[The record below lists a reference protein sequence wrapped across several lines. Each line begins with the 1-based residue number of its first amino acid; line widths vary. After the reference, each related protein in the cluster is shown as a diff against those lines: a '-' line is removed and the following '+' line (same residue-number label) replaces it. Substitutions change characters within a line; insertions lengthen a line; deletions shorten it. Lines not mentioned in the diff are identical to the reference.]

1 MRSSQCNAEW
11 RSGNAELLFVIY
23 RTLSENKKVLPIHSV
38 DSNHEQMTEIPEP
51 QSEIRNLRVAAIGVG
66 SLGRHHAR
74 NFAELLRER
83 RIGSVTVCDSN
94 GEVAAKVA
102 ADNGLDR
109 SVTDWRELLGSV
121 DAVSIATPTET
132 HCNIAVPFLESG
144 VHVLVEKPIALTLQE
159 ADKMIAAAK
168 GSGAKLMVGQLERF
182 NPAMVALRPHVTQP
196 LYFEIHRVS
205 PFPNRSLDVDVVLD
219 VMIHD
224 LDAVQWLVGEDV
236 KVTAIHAVGI
246 PVISDKVDAANA
258 RIEFEN
264 GAVANIT
271 ASRIGT
277 EKIRKTRFYQTN
289 AYVVLDYATKFASLT
304 SLNPEASHPLL
315 GISIN
320 RLEINDVEP
329 LRAEIKAFLDSIE
342 RDVDPPVT
350 GADGRRA
357 LALAAGVLEKIDA
370 HASRVFAKSRD

>member
-1 MRSSQCNAEW
+1 MAETQIV
-11 RSGNAELLFVIY
+11 R
-23 RTLSENKKVLPIHSV
+23 
-38 DSNHEQMTEIPEP
+38 
-51 QSEIRNLRVAAIGVG
+51 AAAVGVG

-74 NFAELLRER
+74 IYAELARDQRVEFA
-83 RIGSVTVCDSN
+83 GVCDTN
-94 GEVAAKVA
+94 HETAAQIA
-102 ADNGLDR
+102 TENN
-109 SVTDWRELLGSV
+109 SQCFTDWRDILDKV
-121 DAVSIATPTET
+121 DLVSIATPTET
-132 HCNIAVPFLESG
+132 HCEIACAFLERG
-144 VHVLVEKPIALTLQE
+144 VHVLVEKPMALAVEETDQ
-159 ADKMIAAAK
+159 MIAAAER
-168 GSGAKLMVGQLERF
+168 SGAKLMVGQLERF
-182 NPAMVALRPHVTQP
+182 NPAMVALRPHVTKP

-224 LDAVQWLVGEDV
+224 LDAVQWLVGNDV
-236 KVTAIHAVGI
+236 KISEIRAVGI

-289 AYVVLDYATKFASLT
+289 SYVVLDYATKFASVT

-320 RLEINDVEP
+320 RLEIKDVEP
-329 LRAEIKAFLDSIE
+329 LRAEIEAFLTSIE
-342 RDVDPPVT
+342 RDEPPPIS
-350 GADGRRA
+350 GEDGRRA
-357 LALAAGVLEKIDA
+357 VSLAVGVLDKIEA
-370 HASRVFAKSRD
+370 HRNMLNV

>member
-1 MRSSQCNAEW
+1 MAEN
-11 RSGNAELLFVIY
+11 RKL
-23 RTLSENKKVLPIHSV
+23 KC
-38 DSNHEQMTEIPEP
+38 
-51 QSEIRNLRVAAIGVG
+51 AAIGVG

-74 NFAELLRER
+74 NYAELAREG
-83 RIGSVTVCDSN
+83 RIEFVGACDLN
-94 GEVAAKVA
+94 AETLDQIGR
-102 ADNGLDR
+102 DNGCE
-109 SVTDWRELLGSV
+109 VFTDWHDLLDWV
-121 DAVSIATPTET
+121 DVVSIATPTET
-132 HCNIAVPFLESG
+132 HSEIACAFLEKG
-144 VHVLVEKPIALTLQE
+144 KHVLVEKPIALTLNE
-159 ADKMIAAAK
+159 ADKMIAAAAK
-168 GSGAKLMVGQLERF
+168 SGAKLMVGQLERF
-182 NPAMVALRPHVTQP
+182 NPAMVALRPHVTKP

-236 KVTAIHAVGI
+236 KVSAIQAVGI

-289 AYVVLDYATKFASLT
+289 AYVVLDYATKFSSLT

-320 RLEINDVEP
+320 RLQIDDVEP
-329 LRAEIKAFLDSIE
+329 LRAEITSFLDAIE
-342 RDVDPPVT
+342 NNKTPSVS
-350 GADGRRA
+350 GEDGRKA
-357 LALAAGVLEKIDA
+357 LDLAVGVLEKIEA
-370 HASRVFAKSRD
+370 HRSRLDV

>member
-1 MRSSQCNAEW
+1 M
-11 RSGNAELLFVIY
+11 
-23 RTLSENKKVLPIHSV
+23 T
-38 DSNHEQMTEIPEP
+38 DEQKP
-51 QSEIRNLRVAAIGVG
+51 LVAAIGVG

-74 NFAELLRER
+74 NYAELAREGR
-83 RIGSVTVCDSN
+83 VDLVGICDVDQST
-94 GEVAAKVA
+94 
-102 ADNGLDR
+102 ADSMSR
-109 SVTDWRELLGSV
+109 EYATSSYTDWRDLLDRV

-132 HCNIAVPFLESG
+132 HCEIACSFLERG
-144 VHVLVEKPIALTLQE
+144 VNVLVEKPIAITLDE
-159 ADKMIAAAK
+159 ADQMIAAAAN
-168 GSGAKLMVGQLERF
+168 SGATLMVGQLERF
-182 NPAMVALRPHVTQP
+182 NPAMIALRPHVNNP

-224 LDAVQWLVGEDV
+224 LDAIQWLVGEDV
-236 KVTAIHAVGI
+236 KVSEIRAVGI

-277 EKIRKTRFYQTN
+277 EKIRKTRFYQTGS
-289 AYVVLDYATKFASLT
+289 YVVLDYGTKFSSVT
-304 SLNPEASHPLL
+304 SLDPNAAHPLL

-329 LRAEIKAFLDSIE
+329 LRTEITAFLDCIANNE
-342 RDVDPPVT
+342 TPPVT

-357 LALAAGVLEKIDA
+357 LSLAVGVMQKIDE
-370 HASRVFAKSRD
+370 HRNRLNV

>member
-1 MRSSQCNAEW
+1 MVTA
-11 RSGNAELLFVIY
+11 
-23 RTLSENKKVLPIHSV
+23 KK
-38 DSNHEQMTEIPEP
+38 
-51 QSEIRNLRVAAIGVG
+51 LRAAAIGVG

-74 NFAELLRER
+74 NYAELGREGR
-83 RIGSVTVCDSN
+83 LEYIGACDIDTATA
-94 GEVAAKVA
+94 EKMAAEHGGTA
-102 ADNGLDR
+102 F
-109 SVTDWRELLGSV
+109 TDWRELLGKVDVVSV
-121 DAVSIATPTET
+121 ATPTET
-132 HCNIAVPFLESG
+132 HCEIACAFLETG
-144 VHVLVEKPIALTLQE
+144 VHVLVEKPIAISLDE
-159 ADKMIAAAK
+159 ADRMIEAAER
-168 GSGAKLMVGQLERF
+168 SRAKLMVGQLERF
-182 NPAMVALRPHVTQP
+182 NPAMVALRPHVTNP

-224 LDAVQWLVGEDV
+224 LDAVQWLVGDDV
-236 KVTAIHAVGI
+236 KVSEIRAVGI

-320 RLEINDVEP
+320 RLQINDIEP
-329 LRAEIKAFLDSIE
+329 LRAEITAFLDSIE
-342 RDVDPPVT
+342 KDTPTPVT
-350 GADGRRA
+350 GEDGRRA
-357 LALAAGVLEKIDA
+357 LALAVGVLEKIEA
-370 HASRVFAKSRD
+370 HVSRLERQASLLA

>member
-1 MRSSQCNAEW
+1 MSDTSK
-11 RSGNAELLFVIY
+11 L
-23 RTLSENKKVLPIHSV
+23 RT
-38 DSNHEQMTEIPEP
+38 
-51 QSEIRNLRVAAIGVG
+51 AAIGVG

-74 NFAELLRER
+74 NYAELGRE
-83 RIGSVTVCDSN
+83 GVVDFVGVCDADQKTAES
-94 GEVAAKVA
+94 VAGDNQA
-102 ADNGLDR
+102 AYFI
-109 SVTDWRELLGSV
+109 DWHELIGKV

-132 HCNIAVPFLESG
+132 HCEIACAFLASG
-144 VHVLVEKPIALTLQE
+144 VHVLVEKPIAITLDQ
-159 ADKMIAAAK
+159 ADEMIAAAES
-168 GSGAKLMVGQLERF
+168 SGAKLMVGQLERF
-182 NPAMVALRPHVTQP
+182 NPAMVALRPHVTNP

-236 KVTAIHAVGI
+236 KVSAIHAVGI

-258 RIEFEN
+258 RVEFEN

-289 AYVVLDYATKFASLT
+289 SYVVLDYGSKFASVT
-304 SLNPEASHPLL
+304 SLDPKAAIPIL

-329 LRAEIKAFLDSIE
+329 LRAEITAFIDS
-342 RDVDPPVT
+342 VKNNTAPPIT
-350 GADGRRA
+350 GQDGRRA
-357 LALAAGVLEKIDA
+357 LALAVEVMDKIDM
-370 HASRVFAKSRD
+370 HASKVFAR

>member
-1 MRSSQCNAEW
+1 MAESQKLKA
-11 RSGNAELLFVIY
+11 
-23 RTLSENKKVLPIHSV
+23 
-38 DSNHEQMTEIPEP
+38 
-51 QSEIRNLRVAAIGVG
+51 AAIGVG

-74 NFAELLRER
+74 NYTELAREG
-83 RIGSVTVCDSN
+83 RIEFVGVCDSN
-94 GEVAAKVA
+94 AETAAQISAEHRTA
-102 ADNGLDR
+102 AF
-109 SVTDWRELLGSV
+109 TDWRDLLDKV
-121 DAVSIATPTET
+121 DIVSIATPTET
-132 HCNIAVPFLESG
+132 HCEIACAFLERG
-144 VHVLVEKPIALTLQE
+144 LHVLVEKPIALTLDE
-159 ADKMIAAAK
+159 ADKMIDAAEK
-168 GSGAKLMVGQLERF
+168 SGAKLRVGHLERF
-182 NPAMVALRPHVTQP
+182 NPAMVALRPHVTTP

-224 LDAVQWLVGEDV
+224 LDAIQWLVGADV
-236 KVTAIHAVGI
+236 RVSEIRAVGI

-329 LRAEIKAFLDSIE
+329 LRAEIIAFLDAIE
-342 RDVDPPVT
+342 SDSTPPVT
-350 GADGRRA
+350 GQDGRRA
-357 LALAAGVLEKIDA
+357 LALAVGVLERIEA
-370 HASRVFAKSRD
+370 HVRRLNVKA

>member
-1 MRSSQCNAEW
+1 MGENRS
-11 RSGNAELLFVIY
+11 
-23 RTLSENKKVLPIHSV
+23 
-38 DSNHEQMTEIPEP
+38 
-51 QSEIRNLRVAAIGVG
+51 LRVAAIGVG

-74 NFAELLRER
+74 NYAEFDAEGRVELVGICDAEPETAER
-83 RIGSVTVCDSN
+83 
-94 GEVAAKVA
+94 VA
-102 ADNGLDR
+102 ADSGC
-109 SVTDWRELLGSV
+109 VGITDWRDLLGKV

-132 HCNIAVPFLESG
+132 HCEIACAFLDVG
-144 VHVLVEKPIALTLQE
+144 VNVLVEKPIALTLDE
-159 ADKMIAAAK
+159 ADQMIDTAAR
-168 GSGAKLMVGQLERF
+168 SGAKLMVGQLERY
-182 NPAMVALRPHVTQP
+182 NPAMVALRPHVTNP

-224 LDAVQWLVGEDV
+224 LDAIQWLVGENV
-236 KVTAIHAVGI
+236 AVSEIRAVGI

-289 AYVVLDYATKFASLT
+289 SYVVLDYATKFASVT
-304 SLNPEASHPLL
+304 SLNPEAAHPLL

-320 RLEINDVEP
+320 RLEINDIEP
-329 LRAEIKAFLDSIE
+329 LRSEISAFLNSIE
-342 RDVDPPVT
+342 NDISPPIT
-350 GADGRRA
+350 GEDGRRA
-357 LALAAGVLEKIDA
+357 LALAVGVLEKIDA
-370 HASRVFAKSRD
+370 HRRRLEM

>member
-1 MRSSQCNAEW
+1 MA
-11 RSGNAELLFVIY
+11 G
-23 RTLSENKKVLPIHSV
+23 KGK
-38 DSNHEQMTEIPEP
+38 
-51 QSEIRNLRVAAIGVG
+51 IRAAAIGVG

-74 NFAELLRER
+74 NYAELAREG
-83 RIGSVTVCDSN
+83 RIEFVGACDAN
-94 GEVAAKVA
+94 VETLAQVA
-102 ADNGLDR
+102 ADN
-109 SVTDWRELLGSV
+109 SCSSFSDWQELLGQV
-121 DAVSIATPTET
+121 DAVSIATPTES
-132 HCNIAVPFLESG
+132 HCEITCAFLEQG
-144 VHVLVEKPIALTLQE
+144 VNVLVEKPIAPSLRE
-159 ADKMIAAAK
+159 ADEMIAASRS
-168 GSGAKLMVGQLERF
+168 SGAVLMVGQLERF
-182 NPAMVALRPHVTQP
+182 NPAMVALRPHVTTP

-236 KVTAIHAVGI
+236 KVSDIRAVGI
-246 PVISDKVDAANA
+246 PVISEKVDAANA

-315 GISIN
+315 GISVN
-320 RLEINDVEP
+320 RLKINDVEP
-329 LRAEIKAFLDSIE
+329 LRAEIDSFLSSIE
-342 RDVDPPVT
+342 NGTKPAVT
-350 GADGRRA
+350 GEDGRRA
-357 LALAAGVLEKIDA
+357 LALAVGVLDKI
-370 HASRVFAKSRD
+370 HSHVSKVFA